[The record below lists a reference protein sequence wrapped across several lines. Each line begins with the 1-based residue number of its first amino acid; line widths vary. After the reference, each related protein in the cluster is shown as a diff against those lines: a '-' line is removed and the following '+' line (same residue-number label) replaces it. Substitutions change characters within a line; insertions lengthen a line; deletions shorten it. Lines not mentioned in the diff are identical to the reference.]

1 MDQLLNDFSPGL
13 FFMQAFIFLILLF
26 LLAKFAWKPIIQSLR
41 IREESIQDALDSAER
56 AKEEMAQLKADNE
69 KLLDEARQQ
78 RDTIL
83 QDAREV
89 ANGIREEA
97 KADAAKQTDKMIADA
112 RAAIEVEKQAA
123 MAEVRTLVA
132 DLSLQVA
139 EKLLRKNLDN
149 EDAQKELITDFIKD
163 VKLN

>member
-1 MDQLLNDFSPGL
+1 
-13 FFMQAFIFLILLF
+13 
-26 LLAKFAWKPIIQSLR
+26 
-41 IREESIQDALDSAER
+41 
-56 AKEEMAQLKADNE
+56 
-69 KLLDEARQQ
+69 
-78 RDTIL
+78 
-83 QDAREV
+83 
-89 ANGIREEA
+89 
-97 KADAAKQTDKMIADA
+97 
-112 RAAIEVEKQAA
+112 

>member
-112 RAAIEVEKQAA
+112 RAAIRLK
-123 MAEVRTLVA
+123 
-132 DLSLQVA
+132 SKLQWL
-139 EKLLRKNLDN
+139 K
-149 EDAQKELITDFIKD
+149 
-163 VKLN
+163 